1 MIASLTGTVI
11 KTHPLILDV
20 HGVGYLVSVPQKFVA
35 AVGQK
40 ITVHTY
46 THVREDTLQ
55 LFGFESAEEL
65 SLFEILL
72 TVSGIGPK
80 TALAVMDRGVAS
92 IQKAITSSDVDFFMT
107 VPRLGKKNAQKII
120 IELRS
125 KIAGTTGDIPETGET
140 GQISSA
146 LISMGFDRK
155 ELKDI
160 LKKLPEGTL
169 EEKIKFALKMLG

>member
-1 MIASLTGTVI
+1 MIAQLTGTVVR
-11 KTHPLILDV
+11 TSPLILDV
-20 HGVGYLVSVPQKFVA
+20 HGVGYAVAVPQKLGA
-35 AVGQK
+35 AIGQK
-40 ITVHTY
+40 LTVHTY

-55 LFGFESAEEL
+55 LFGFESQEEL
-65 SLFEILL
+65 SLFELLL

-80 TALAVMDRGVAS
+80 TALAVMDQGVSS

-125 KIAGTTGDIPETGET
+125 KIAGATGDIPETGET
-140 GQISSA
+140 GEITSA

-155 ELKDI
+155 ELKDV
-160 LKKLPEGTL
+160 LKKLPEGSL
-169 EEKIKFALKMLG
+169 EEKVKFALKMLG

>member
-1 MIASLTGTVI
+1 MIAQLTGTVLRA
-11 KTHPLILDV
+11 HPLVLDV
-20 HGVGYLVSVPQKFVA
+20 NGVGYLVSVPQNIPTTI
-35 AVGQK
+35 GETL
-40 ITVHTY
+40 TVHTY

-55 LFGFESAEEL
+55 LFGFASEEEL
-65 SLFEILL
+65 SLFELLL

-80 TALAVMDRGVAS
+80 TALAVMDQGVAS

-140 GQISSA
+140 SQISSA
-146 LISMGFDRK
+146 LISMGFDRN
-155 ELKDI
+155 ELKEI
-160 LKKLPEGTL
+160 LKKLPDGSI
-169 EEKIKFALKMLG
+169 EEKITFALKMLG

>member
-1 MIASLTGTVI
+1 MIAQLTGTVI
-11 KTHPLILDV
+11 STHPLVLDV
-20 HGVGYLVSVPQKFVA
+20 HGVGYLISVAQKFTA
-35 AVGQK
+35 TIGQK
-40 ITVHTY
+40 LTVHTY

-55 LFGFESAEEL
+55 LFGFASVEEL
-65 SLFEILL
+65 SLFELLL

-80 TALAVMDRGVAS
+80 TALAVLDQGVSS

-155 ELKDI
+155 ELKEV
-160 LKKLPEGTL
+160 LKKLPEGSL